1 MKISPMCISRQQKP
15 CNKIKIEVNTKEC
28 RFTTFLATLHPN
40 VKWARTPL
48 QSYLYDNTHDYMK
61 FA

>member
-1 MKISPMCISRQQKP
+1 MKFLPMCISRQYEL
-15 CNKIKIEVNTKEC
+15 CNNIKIEVNTNEC
-28 RFTTFLATLHPN
+28 RFTTLLATLHLN

-48 QSYLYDNTHDYMK
+48 QSYLYYDTDDYMK